1 MVNCDDAG
9 LLKIDESY
17 SVFTVRMYVMSY
29 EIISIFVINRGFG
42 SNKGV
47 SIQKQNTTKK
57 QTYYNYS
64 IIRKTD
70 GNVISYSAVKCINSR
85 EYDRNQ
91 SDNCL
96 ATIRKKNFLFFY
108 LLWIMC
114 LHLFRVLFFSLKK
127 DFLFFVVERTQA
139 TIQVIGRLALLI
151 NYITNIFHFFFAAS
165 VCLSDWS
172 SWAWEKK
179 NVVVPWKFFSWPL
192 KLSTITQHFYT
203 HIVLCSI
210 FSHTHMSSKFY
221 RSTT

>member
-96 ATIRKKNFLFFY
+96 ATIRKKNFFILLPFVNYVSPFVSCFVFF
-108 LLWIMC
+108 
-114 LHLFRVLFFSLKK
+114 FKK
-127 DFLFFVVERTQA
+127 V
-139 TIQVIGRLALLI
+139 LLI
-151 NYITNIFHFFFAAS
+151 
-165 VCLSDWS
+165 
-172 SWAWEKK
+172 
-179 NVVVPWKFFSWPL
+179 
-192 KLSTITQHFYT
+192 
-203 HIVLCSI
+203 LC
-210 FSHTHMSSKFY
+210 
-221 RSTT
+221 R